1 MNEVIL
7 LIEGTDRREVFCGL
21 RSVGHAEFYEAH
33 ATEYRPELKFVLA
46 DYLDYNGETLVKY
59 NGVLYR
65 VIRTYRAGQELELTV
80 GRASAEEVAL
90 YGER

>member
-1 MNEVIL
+1 MHEVIT
-7 LIEGTDRREVFCGL
+7 LIEGTSRRDVFCSL

-46 DYLDYNGETLVKY
+46 DFYEYEGETLVKY
-59 NGVLYR
+59 GADLYR
-65 VIRTYRAGQELELTV
+65 VIRTYRTGQELELTV

-90 YGER
+90 YG